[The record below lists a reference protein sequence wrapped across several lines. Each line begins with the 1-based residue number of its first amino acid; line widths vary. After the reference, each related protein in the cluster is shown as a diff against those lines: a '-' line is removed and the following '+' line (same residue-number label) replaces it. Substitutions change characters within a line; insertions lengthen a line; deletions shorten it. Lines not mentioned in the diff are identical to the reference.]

1 MEVAGY
7 QRLPKLPIFRVFRT
21 KTFPSSNNAPF
32 LGVKIQNY
40 FDILLHSPSF
50 LLLLFTSNIWFF
62 RLFFLSLHHRKE
74 NSTENNNLKFIQMKE
89 LKVLFSLFL
98 VLAASVVNAQNIKT
112 IHLEEG
118 DSLGAFLGEDKYEID
133 SLIITGKLDKWELG
147 DVRDIIKN
155 GRLRGLN
162 LEEADCE
169 EIGAHVMISVENLW
183 WITWPKNIKLIEY
196 YSFYNAG
203 LKALQLPPSQIV
215 TGQHSQ
221 AAFGFNPLKEIVIP
235 EGYETIGNDWFAVC
249 DELVKVVLPSSLRT
263 IGVGTFAGCTKLA
276 EVSFPEGLEKIG
288 FDAFYLTNLK
298 EVDLSKC
305 HNLKTIEYYAFG
317 SSSSLQSVK
326 LPEGLKLIEYG
337 AFENTALQE
346 ITIPSTVDSIDNRAF
361 SGCKDLKTYRCMGQT
376 PPRMEDLDVHDRN
389 LGTIYSPDAVLYV
402 PKGCRKVYG
411 TAPYWRQFMVILEMD
426 DVVDVEPVTIA
437 DKQHD
442 KGTCDL
448 QGRRMAENQPLRP
461 GIYVKDGRKFVV
473 K

>member
-1 MEVAGY
+1 M
-7 QRLPKLPIFRVFRT
+7 RK
-21 KTFPSSNNAPF
+21 
-32 LGVKIQNY
+32 
-40 FDILLHSPSF
+40 
-50 LLLLFTSNIWFF
+50 LLF
-62 RLFFLSLHHRKE
+62 
-74 NSTENNNLKFIQMKE
+74 
-89 LKVLFSLFL
+89 FL
-98 VLAASVVNAQNIKT
+98 VLALATAANAQKNIKT

-133 SLIITGKLDKWELG
+133 SLVITGKLDKWELR
-147 DVRDIIKN
+147 DVRDIIMN

-169 EIGAHVMISVENLW
+169 EIGAHVMIGIENLW
-183 WITWPKNIKLIEY
+183 WITWPKNIRSIEF
-196 YSFYNAG
+196 YSFYGAG

-249 DELVKVVLPSSLRT
+249 DELEKVVLPSSLRT

-276 EVSFPEGLEKIG
+276 DVNFPEELERIG

-317 SSSSLQSVK
+317 SCSSLQSVK
-326 LPEGLKLIEYG
+326 LPEGLKLIECG

-361 SGCKDLKTYRCMGQT
+361 SVCKDLKTYRCMGQT
-376 PPRMEDLDVHDRN
+376 PPRMKDLGIREMNMGLVH
-389 LGTIYSPDAVLYV
+389 SPLQTLYV
-402 PKGCRKVYG
+402 PKGCLEVYRK
-411 TAPYWRQFMVILEMD
+411 APYWREFNEILEMD
-426 DVVDVEPVTIA
+426 DVTGVKPVQAEESRA
-437 DKQHD
+437 D
-442 KGTCDL
+442 GPIYDL
-448 QGRRMAENQPLRP
+448 QGRRMAEGRPLRS

>member
-1 MEVAGY
+1 M
-7 QRLPKLPIFRVFRT
+7 RK
-21 KTFPSSNNAPF
+21 
-32 LGVKIQNY
+32 
-40 FDILLHSPSF
+40 
-50 LLLLFTSNIWFF
+50 LLF
-62 RLFFLSLHHRKE
+62 
-74 NSTENNNLKFIQMKE
+74 
-89 LKVLFSLFL
+89 FL
-98 VLAASVVNAQNIKT
+98 VLALATAANAQKNIKT

-133 SLIITGKLDKWELG
+133 SLVITGKLDKWELR
-147 DVRDIIKN
+147 DVRDIIMN

-169 EIGAHVMISVENLW
+169 EIGYKVLVFASNLW
-183 WITWPKNIKLIEY
+183 WITWPKNIRSIEF

-276 EVSFPEGLEKIG
+276 DVNFPEELERIG

-305 HNLKTIEYYAFG
+305 HNLKTIEDYAFG
-317 SSSSLQSVK
+317 SCSSLQSVK

-361 SGCKDLKTYRCMGQT
+361 SVCKDLKTYRCMGQT
-376 PPRMEDLDVHDRN
+376 PPRMKDLGIREMNMGLVH
-389 LGTIYSPDAVLYV
+389 SPLQTLYV
-402 PKGCRKVYG
+402 PKGCLEVYRK
-411 TAPYWRQFMVILEMD
+411 APYWREFNEILEMD
-426 DVVDVEPVTIA
+426 DVVGVKPVQVEKSRTDAPTY
-437 DKQHD
+437 
-442 KGTCDL
+442 DL
-448 QGRRMAENQPLRP
+448 QGRRVAEGRPLRT
-461 GIYVKDGRKFVV
+461 GIYVRGGRKFVA

>member
-1 MEVAGY
+1 M
-7 QRLPKLPIFRVFRT
+7 RK
-21 KTFPSSNNAPF
+21 
-32 LGVKIQNY
+32 
-40 FDILLHSPSF
+40 
-50 LLLLFTSNIWFF
+50 LLF
-62 RLFFLSLHHRKE
+62 
-74 NSTENNNLKFIQMKE
+74 
-89 LKVLFSLFL
+89 FL
-98 VLAASVVNAQNIKT
+98 VLALATAANAQKNIKT

-133 SLIITGKLDKWELG
+133 SLIITGKLDKWELR

-162 LEEADCE
+162 LEGADCE
-169 EIGAHVMISVENLW
+169 ELGTHVMIGVENLW
-183 WITWPKNIKLIEY
+183 WITWPKNLKLIETWA
-196 YSFYNAG
+196 FYNAG

-235 EGYETIGNDWFAVC
+235 EGYETIGNDWFATC
-249 DELVKVVLPSSLRT
+249 DELEKVVLPSSLRT

-276 EVSFPEGLEKIG
+276 EVSFPEGLERIG
-288 FDAFYLTNLK
+288 FDAFYRTNLK

-326 LPEGLKLIEYG
+326 LPDGLTMIDYE
-337 AFENTALQE
+337 AFSDCPLRE
-346 ITIPSTVDSIDNRAF
+346 ITIPSTVDSIDNHAF
-361 SGCKDLKTYRCMGQT
+361 SGCSNLKTYRCMGQT

-426 DVVDVEPVTIA
+426 DVVGVKPVQQEGSRA
-437 DKQHD
+437 D
-442 KGTCDL
+442 GPTYDL
-448 QGRRMAENQPLRP
+448 QGRRMAEYKPLQR